1 MESEDRQ
8 KRSTNI
14 IIHGV
19 TERENDEKT
28 NIQKWVADI
37 VTDLH
42 ASVTV
47 KSVSRIGKLTE
58 TSNRLILVNLGS
70 EEEKFIFIGNLSA
83 LKGIQKYVGISVTED
98 LTSDDRKAYKQLSVE
113 AASRNKSDPGYVWRV
128 RGSSKNG
135 HYIKKFKIQK

>member
-1 MESEDRQ
+1 MHLLQKNNTQTTPSKENIKIAIKTARVEEKIESEDRQ
-8 KRSTNI
+8 KRSANI

-47 KSVSRIGKLTE
+47 KSVSRIGKLME
-58 TSNRLILVNLGS
+58 TSNRPILVAWECRIVLG
-70 EEEKFIFIGNLSA
+70 LS
-83 LKGIQKYVGISVTED
+83 
-98 LTSDDRKAYKQLSVE
+98 
-113 AASRNKSDPGYVWRV
+113 
-128 RGSSKNG
+128 
-135 HYIKKFKIQK
+135 